1 MKKLYTIIVTLAI
14 ISSVFSQSPEKM
26 SYQAVIRNSSNNLI
40 SNVPVG
46 MKISILQGTS
56 EGTVVYAETQSP
68 TSNTNGLIS
77 IEIGTGTTSDDFSA
91 IDWTGG
97 PYFIKTE
104 TDPNGGANYTI
115 VGTSQLLSVPFALH
129 SKTAGN
135 VFSGNYNDL
144 SSKPTT
150 LSGYGITD
158 GINTSHAANG
168 ITSGLI
174 ANWNSAFGWGDH
186 DGLYR
191 PIGYV
196 PAWSEITGR
205 PTFATVAT
213 SGSYTDL
220 TNTPTITG
228 SQWTT
233 SGSDIYYNTGNVGVG
248 TGSPATYLHA
258 HGSPVSNRGQLSL
271 SAPSGEG
278 IFLSLYDADIYK
290 AYLWYNVGDEDLHLQ
305 NVTDGDLILNHFGGN
320 VGVGTNAP
328 EFRLTLDNDG
338 GIIAKGDFGSGNTL
352 VASGSGTRLIWYPRK
367 AAFRAGSVS
376 GNQWDDANIGEY
388 STAMG
393 YSTTASGEYS
403 TAMGSS
409 TTASGDYST
418 AMGYSTTASGNISTA
433 MGIGTDANGYNSTAT
448 GHVTTANGYY
458 STAMGY
464 QTDAEAYACV
474 ALGRW
479 NLTSSSYSAN
489 PWVATDPL
497 FIIGNGTS
505 DSDRHNAVLVR
516 KDGSVVLPD
525 VYNDPVLSFLPYRD
539 LYISSVGQIG
549 YLASSLRYK
558 KNISSMEDVS
568 WLYDLRPVNFV
579 YNSDNSETKQY
590 GLIAEEVEDVNPLF
604 VSYNDIGEVETVSY
618 SQLVTPMIKALQ
630 EQQQLIEELKARI
643 EVLENN

>member
-77 IEIGTGTTSDDFSA
+77 IEIGTGTTSDDFST
-91 IDWTGG
+91 IDWTAG

-233 SGSDIYYNTGNVGVG
+233 AGSDIYYNSGNVGIG
-248 TGSPATYLHA
+248 TSNPATYLHA
-258 HGSPVSNRGQLSL
+258 HGSPVAGRGQLSL

-278 IFLSLYDADIYK
+278 IFLSLYDGDIFK
-290 AYLWYNVGDEDLHLQ
+290 AYLWYDVDVEDLRLQ
-305 NVTDGDLILNHFGGN
+305 NFTGGDLTLNPYGGN
-320 VGVGTNAP
+320 VGIGTHTPGATLEVAGQVRITGGTPAEGEVLTSDGTGLATWEPLASRIYFEVKKSTAITWGGPDSQLLNFSSGATVWENQGNDFNLSTNTFTAP
-328 EFRLTLDNDG
+328 EDGIYTFNGVIYFINMTPGSLIYAILRAGNRNYEGAWAYSSSAHQGVSISMTLYLSSGETAQLWGSCNDAG
-338 GIIAKGDFGSGNTL
+338 AQVSGNTITNY
-352 VASGSGTRLIWYPRK
+352 AYTHFSGAK
-367 AAFRAGSVS
+367 
-376 GNQWDDANIGEY
+376 
-388 STAMG
+388 
-393 YSTTASGEYS
+393 
-403 TAMGSS
+403 
-409 TTASGDYST
+409 
-418 AMGYSTTASGNISTA
+418 
-433 MGIGTDANGYNSTAT
+433 
-448 GHVTTANGYY
+448 
-458 STAMGY
+458 
-464 QTDAEAYACV
+464 
-474 ALGRW
+474 
-479 NLTSSSYSAN
+479 
-489 PWVATDPL
+489 
-497 FIIGNGTS
+497 
-505 DSDRHNAVLVR
+505 
-516 KDGSVVLPD
+516 
-525 VYNDPVLSFLPYRD
+525 
-539 LYISSVGQIG
+539 
-549 YLASSLRYK
+549 
-558 KNISSMEDVS
+558 
-568 WLYDLRPVNFV
+568 VN
-579 YNSDNSETKQY
+579 
-590 GLIAEEVEDVNPLF
+590 
-604 VSYNDIGEVETVSY
+604 
-618 SQLVTPMIKALQ
+618 
-630 EQQQLIEELKARI
+630 
-643 EVLENN
+643 